1 MNINI
6 YDISANDISGNDVSG
21 NDVSENDVSER
32 TQQKIKLDMQKKQ
45 WISYCELLVKVL
57 KKDKNLMSLKLK
69 DLRARYDAV
78 HIYVI
83 IVSSI
88 LTCFETIKIEFNIP
102 QDSSW
107 DSALSL
113 LTLFLTASIVIS
125 MAITKYLRYSEM
137 IQNILIISNQGVETI
152 YKLRQA
158 IEDTASCESV
168 RGLRME
174 VIKNKKEACTPFY
187 KVREEIDRHL
197 PIHER
202 VKYNKKYAKEIR
214 KNINNRKKLWKQKK
228 KDLID
233 ISGIE
238 QGDLDKARDFIFA
251 CPYGDE
257 ADKAWDDFWK
267 EKLSAEAKY
276 ILPIPQLMNVK
287 W

>member
-1 MNINI
+1 MANNIQ
-6 YDISANDISGNDVSG
+6 YDISENIIKHKGN
-21 NDVSENDVSER
+21 
-32 TQQKIKLDMQKKQ
+32 LDKQKKQ

-69 DLRARYDAV
+69 ELRTTYDRV

-83 IVSSI
+83 IISSV

-102 QDSSW
+102 RESTW
-107 DSALSL
+107 DSVLSL
-113 LTLFLTASIVIS
+113 LTLFFTASVVIS
-125 MAITKYLRYSEM
+125 MSVTKYLRYSET
-137 IQNILIISNQGVETI
+137 IQSILIISNQGVEAI

-168 RGLRME
+168 MDLRKE

-202 VKYNKKYAKEIR
+202 VKYNKLYEAELR
-214 KNINNRKKLWKQKK
+214 KSIKFRKQLWKKRK
-228 KDLID
+228 TDLLEI
-233 ISGIE
+233 IE
-238 QGDLDKARDFIFA
+238 NEQEDANAEDFIFA

-276 ILPIPQLMNVK
+276 ILPIPELMNIK
-287 W
+287 IETT

>member
-1 MNINI
+1 MAINVVI
-6 YDISANDISGNDVSG
+6 SDISKNNIALLKVS
-21 NDVSENDVSER
+21 
-32 TQQKIKLDMQKKQ
+32 LDTQKKQ

-69 DLRARYDAV
+69 ELRKTYDRV

-83 IVSSI
+83 VISSI
-88 LTCFETIKIEFNIP
+88 LTCFETIKIEFNVSR
-102 QDSSW
+102 DSPW
-107 DSALSL
+107 DSVLSL
-113 LTLFLTASIVIS
+113 LTLFFTSTIVIS
-125 MAITKYLRYSEM
+125 MSITKYLRYSET
-137 IQNILIISNQGVETI
+137 IQSILIISNSGVEAI

-158 IEDTASCESV
+158 IEDTASCETV
-168 RGLRME
+168 KDLRTE

-202 VKYNKKYAKEIR
+202 VKYNKLYEKELR
-214 KNINNRKKLWKQKK
+214 KSIKFRKGLWKKQKS
-228 KDLID
+228 DLID
-233 ISGIE
+233 ISGSKVYNS
-238 QGDLDKARDFIFA
+238 DMAHDFIFA

-276 ILPIPQLMNVK
+276 ILPIPELMNIEVEK
-287 W
+287 

>member
-1 MNINI
+1 MAINVVI
-6 YDISANDISGNDVSG
+6 SDISKNNIELLKVS
-21 NDVSENDVSER
+21 
-32 TQQKIKLDMQKKQ
+32 LDTQKKQ

-69 DLRARYDAV
+69 ELRKTYDRV

-83 IVSSI
+83 VISSI
-88 LTCFETIKIEFNIP
+88 LTCFETIKIEFNVP
-102 QDSSW
+102 RDSPW
-107 DSALSL
+107 DSVLSL
-113 LTLFLTASIVIS
+113 LTLFFTASVVIS
-125 MAITKYLRYSEM
+125 MSITKYLRYSET
-137 IQNILIISNQGVETI
+137 IQSILIISNSGVEAI

-168 RGLRME
+168 KDLRTE
-174 VIKNKKEACTPFY
+174 VMKNKKEACTPFY

-202 VKYNKKYAKEIR
+202 VKYNKLYEKELR
-214 KNINNRKKLWKQKK
+214 KSIKFRKGLWKKQKA
-228 KDLID
+228 DLID
-233 ISGIE
+233 VSGSKAYNS
-238 QGDLDKARDFIFA
+238 DMARDFIFA

-276 ILPIPQLMNVK
+276 ILPIPELMNIEIEK
-287 W
+287 